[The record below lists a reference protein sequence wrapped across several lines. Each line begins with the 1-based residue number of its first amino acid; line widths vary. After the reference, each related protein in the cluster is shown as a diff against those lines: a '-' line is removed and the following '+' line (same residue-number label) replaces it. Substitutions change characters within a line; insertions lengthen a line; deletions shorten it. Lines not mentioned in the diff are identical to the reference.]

1 MSTTI
6 DVDRLRY
13 ELAIRGMS
21 AVKLADKAH
30 LSPATVSAALAGK
43 PIAEASLEL
52 IGHVLERTPASD
64 FLRRLVAPVA
74 KQSGADKPPAS
85 PPAEQRRPSAEHSA

>member
-1 MSTTI
+1 MSTAI
-6 DVDRLRY
+6 DVDQLRY

-52 IGHVLERTPASD
+52 IGEVLERTPASD
-64 FLRRLVAPVA
+64 FLRRLVAPVVR
-74 KQSGADKPPAS
+74 QSSSDEPPAL
-85 PPAEQRRPSAEHSA
+85 PPAERQRPSAEH